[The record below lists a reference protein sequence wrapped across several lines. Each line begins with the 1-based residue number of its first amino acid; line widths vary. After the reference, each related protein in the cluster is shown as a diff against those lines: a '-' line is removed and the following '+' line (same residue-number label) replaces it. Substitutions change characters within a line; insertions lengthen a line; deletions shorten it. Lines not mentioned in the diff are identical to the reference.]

1 MMKGFK
7 TFNEEVY
14 QYIADNFGDRDE
26 FLSELNVQAE
36 EKGFPGIQIAPEQ
49 LAYFRV
55 LLKSMNAQ
63 YAVEIGTLA
72 GYSTIGI
79 AQMLSDHGMITSF
92 EKNARHAEFAA
103 RKAREAGLAGKVQIH
118 VGDAMEL
125 LPKFTPTYQFDFA
138 FIDGDK
144 KNYLSYFTMLL
155 PLMRHGGV
163 IVADNVLAWGNIAD
177 ADNHDELVESLR
189 AFNHEVTKRSDVLS
203 SLVPLGDGMLVCVK
217 L

>member
-1 MMKGFK
+1 M
-7 TFNEEVY
+7 Y
-14 QYIADNFGDRDE
+14 QVDQFLDNLNDE
-26 FLSELNVQAE
+26 AA
-36 EKGFPGIQIAPEQ
+36 EKGFPAIQIEPEQ
-49 LAYFRV
+49 LAFFRV
-55 LLKSMNAQ
+55 LLTAIHAC

-72 GYSTIGI
+72 GYSTLGI
-79 AQMLSDHGMITSF
+79 AQMLGDGGMITSF

-144 KNYLSYFTMLL
+144 KNYLAYFNMLV
-155 PLMRHGGV
+155 PLMRKGGV
-163 IVADNVLAWGNIAD
+163 IIADNVLAWGNIAD
-177 ADNHDELVESLR
+177 TNTHDELVQSLQV
-189 AFNHEVTKRSDVLS
+189 FNREIMARTDVTT